1 MLAAVEEE
9 GSKGTRYRKYQGK
22 CSQPKINAKEI
33 HDRIESGES
42 IVILDIREP
51 DEWAKGYIEG
61 AVLLSRGRIEG
72 RVEEM
77 VPDKDACIVAH

>member
-1 MLAAVEEE
+1 MVDIAEVVVP
-9 GSKGTRYRKYQGK
+9 SV
-22 CSQPKINAKEI
+22 SAKEI
-33 HDRIESGES
+33 HDRRESGES

-51 DEWAKGYIEG
+51 DEWAKGYDEWAKGYIEG

>member
-1 MLAAVEEE
+1 MVVP
-9 GSKGTRYRKYQGK
+9 SV
-22 CSQPKINAKEI
+22 PAKEI

-61 AVLLSRGRIEG
+61 AGLLSRGRIEG

-77 VPDKDACIVAH
+77 VPDKDVCVVAH